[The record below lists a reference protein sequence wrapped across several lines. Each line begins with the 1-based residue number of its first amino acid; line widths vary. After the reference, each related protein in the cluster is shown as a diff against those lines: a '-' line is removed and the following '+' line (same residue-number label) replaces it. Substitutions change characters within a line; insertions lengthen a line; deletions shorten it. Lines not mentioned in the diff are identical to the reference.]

1 MDDAFEVPADWYDG
15 TNALRHSGVL
25 RWDGRGGLSLQ
36 ASSSRVDLNAADLR
50 FGETRTDRTLYRSE
64 SVPDFRL
71 FLPNDLPPGLA
82 SQLPGKSEYGA
93 WVDKLGLG
101 KAAAIFTVVSVAA
114 VAAVAF

>member
-64 SVPDFRL
+64 SVPIFAYFCQTTCRRASPRSFRGRA
-71 FLPNDLPPGLA
+71 NTGR
-82 SQLPGKSEYGA
+82 G
-93 WVDKLGLG
+93 
-101 KAAAIFTVVSVAA
+101 
-114 VAAVAF
+114 